1 MAKET
6 EMINLVEG
14 LRKQSPK
21 AQKLVLERYGG
32 YVFSQV
38 VRLVT
43 NTEDAEEV
51 YQDVFV
57 KVFSNAGAY
66 DAGKSSFQTW
76 LYRIAYNASVDFL
89 RHKRQPVIYFE
100 DNEGRAEAIS
110 EDEVEE
116 TFGHANQETVMLIR
130 AALKH
135 LPPDERAIITM
146 FYFDDMSIKEIAYV
160 TEASSTGVVCSKLQ
174 RTRKKL
180 CKIIQMLRS

>member
-1 MAKET
+1 MTTET
-6 EMINLVEG
+6 EISLVEG

-21 AQKLVLERYGG
+21 TQRHVLERYGG
-32 YVFSQV
+32 FVFSQV
-38 VRLVT
+38 ARLVPG
-43 NTEDAEEV
+43 NEDAEEV

-57 KVFSNAGAY
+57 KVFSNIENF
-66 DAGKSSFQTW
+66 DASKSSFQTW
-76 LYRIAYNASVDFL
+76 LYRIAYNTSVSFL
-89 RHKRQPVIYFE
+89 RQKRQPMIYFE
-100 DNEGRAEAIS
+100 DNEGKAEAIS
-110 EDEVEE
+110 EDEVEA
-116 TFGHANQETVMLIR
+116 TFGHASQETVMLIR

-160 TEASSTGVVCSKLQ
+160 TEASSTGVICSKLQ